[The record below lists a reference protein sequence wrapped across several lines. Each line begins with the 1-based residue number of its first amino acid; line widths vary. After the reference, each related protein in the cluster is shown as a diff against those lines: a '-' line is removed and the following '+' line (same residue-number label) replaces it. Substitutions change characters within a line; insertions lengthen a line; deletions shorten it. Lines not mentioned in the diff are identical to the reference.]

1 MRKLIS
7 TWPRRLALTT
17 IIFVLAF
24 AIGSLWLRYQS
35 DSRAPDSPPIS
46 DSSIMNTLFAIPGL
60 LAAAALALT
69 TAMVRPASA
78 ATSSTGEVKAA
89 PEAVAPAPAFKAQVV
104 GVQWINP
111 LVRRDYPTEWQL
123 LWAQGLAKPNKEDE
137 KVEEKPKK
145 FSSVQYVSAVLGGA
159 DERTIYDLYFNGYI
173 ETLIRPIGRRYA
185 MLGDYFY
192 TIQPKSPKDWRELHG
207 IHIELAIPIVPKLR
221 PDVAAEHVRTA
232 MDGEFQFHDV
242 PDLSTANIPADVR
255 VTAGEANAGFTS
267 LNAAL
272 DFLQAHPDKSVWV
285 MSWDAPQFP
294 NDESLSENGTLLILA
309 GPNMNT
315 DREPLAWIAR
325 PAMTHAK
332 DFETKEGASKAYQA
346 WEAALRQSAK
356 QADIKVSDIGHLIH
370 DLGKGEVVRTRSSA
384 IFQAVTMLAPELNTT
399 DQAFNTAAL
408 LGDMRAGSALTN
420 LALAIA
426 WTHQKGKPVLVA
438 GTTEPND
445 PVAVV
450 VTPPARARVFD
461 PNKDWFRARGEGN
474 AYLPWW
480 GLHKKYDWSKYMQ
493 GFSD

>member
-1 MRKLIS
+1 MGKLIS
-7 TWPRRLALTT
+7 TWPRRLALTV

-24 AIGSLWLRYQS
+24 AAGALWLRYQS

-46 DSSIMNTLFAIPGL
+46 DSSIMNTLFAMPGL
-60 LAAAALALT
+60 LAAAALALS
-69 TAMVRPASA
+69 TALVRPASA
-78 ATSSTGEVKAA
+78 APSATAEVKATA
-89 PEAVAPAPAFKAQVV
+89 ETAAPAPAFKAQVV
-104 GVQWINP
+104 GVQWLNP

-123 LWAQGLAKPNKEDE
+123 LWTQGMAKPNKDDDEVKED
-137 KVEEKPKK
+137 PKS
-145 FSSVQYVSAVLGGA
+145 FSSVQFVSAILGGG
-159 DERTIYDLYFNGYI
+159 DEDSIYDLYFNSYI
-173 ETLIRPIGRRYA
+173 EGLIRPIGRRYA
-185 MLGDYFY
+185 MNGDYFY
-192 TIQPKSPKDWRELHG
+192 TVQPKSPKDWRELHG
-207 IHIELAIPIVPKLR
+207 IHIELAIPNNPKL
-221 PDVAAEHVRTA
+221 PLDLAAKHVRKA
-232 MDGEFQFHDV
+232 MNGEFQFQDV
-242 PDLSTANIPADVR
+242 PELSTANIPADVR
-255 VTAGEANAGFTS
+255 VIAGEANAGFTS
-267 LNAAL
+267 LTAAM
-272 DFLQAHPDKSVWV
+272 DYLQAHPDKSVWV
-285 MSWDAPQFP
+285 MSWDSPQFP
-294 NDESLSENGTLLILA
+294 NSESLSENCTLLILA

-346 WEAALRQSAK
+346 WEAAVRQSAK
-356 QADIKVSDIGHLIH
+356 QADAKVSDIAHLIH

-384 IFQAVTMLAPELNTT
+384 IFQALTMLAPELNTT

-450 VTPPARARVFD
+450 VMPPARARVFD
-461 PNKDWFRARGEGN
+461 PGKDWFRARGEGN